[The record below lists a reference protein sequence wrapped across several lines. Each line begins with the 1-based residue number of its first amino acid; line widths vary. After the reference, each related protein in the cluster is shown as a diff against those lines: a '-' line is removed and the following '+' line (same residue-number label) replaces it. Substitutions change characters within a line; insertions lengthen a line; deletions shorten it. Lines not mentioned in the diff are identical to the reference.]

1 MLFEQIRRELDLA
14 VKERHE
20 DKLRTLRFLI
30 AEINNLVIAK
40 YPPDKGGLPKAGLPD
55 EDVISV
61 VGKLVKTHKESIEA
75 FKAGNRQDLVS
86 KEEKELAI
94 LEDYLPAQMS
104 EEEIKKIVEE
114 VKAGGATDFGQI
126 MKEAMGRLKGK
137 ADGSLVAK
145 IVKESS
151 L

>member
-1 MLFEQIRRELDLA
+1 MLFEQIRHELDLA
-14 VKERHE
+14 VKERNE

-30 AEINNLVIAK
+30 AEINNLTIAK
-40 YPPDKGGLPKAGLPD
+40 YPPDKGGLPKTGLPD

-61 VGKLVKTHKESIEA
+61 ISKLVKTHKESIEA
-75 FKAGNRQDLVS
+75 FKTGNRQDLVT

-104 EEEIKKIVEE
+104 EEEIKKVVEE
-114 VKAGGATDFGQI
+114 VKAGGVTDFGQI

-137 ADGSLVAK
+137 ADGSTVAK

-151 L
+151 S